1 MLSVVGSVVAIGLLS
16 SYGSFPFVVSGCV
29 IFLLASASFIF
40 GPAPFWFAYKLGYFV
55 LLVYV
60 FVIQGLGLGNSG
72 AFLFINTMKFESNS
86 EKVVFIMFFWI
97 CLLEY

>member
-16 SYGSFPFVVSGCV
+16 SYGSFPFVVSDGV
-29 IFLLASASFIF
+29 IELTF

-60 FVIQGLGLGNSG
+60 FVVPY
-72 AFLFINTMKFESNS
+72 FT
-86 EKVVFIMFFWI
+86 
-97 CLLEY
+97 LLEYAFLAAIPAAVKCFSISNKFMLLAFTPNVLLLY